1 MADLSVNISEL
12 PVSPAMT
19 DDGLLVVY
27 QNGVTNSVQGAL
39 IKSYAQ
45 QAVASQVTAAQQSA
59 TQAQTSATQAQ
70 SSQQAAATA
79 QSGAQAA
86 ETAAE
91 AAQAAAEAAQGQA
104 GQSATAAAQ
113 AQTEAQQA
121 ATTATQRAQAAQTAA
136 SEAETASGSA
146 QGYASTAQGAAQTA
160 QTQAQAAQSAA
171 NDAETSAAAA
181 ANSENT
187 ALTAAQNAQAAQE
200 AIENLGVSAQG
211 LPEGSQPEVTKSVVE
226 GVVSLTFKIP
236 AGATGPEG
244 PTGPQGVSVDRVEK
258 TSGTGEP
265 GTTDTYTIYLTDG
278 SSYPFQVLNGPQ
290 GPQGNG
296 LTIKYTY
303 DTLGELEAAVPS
315 PELGMNAYIGAG
327 EPYDVY
333 TYTQT
338 SSGNQWTNGGPLQ
351 GPAGATGPAGV
362 GISSI
367 NRTGGTG
374 ASGSLD
380 TYTVTLSDGSSYQF
394 TVQNG
399 ANGATGPQG
408 PQGDPGPAGEQ
419 GPEGPQGPA
428 GADGAQGPAGADGQ
442 SAYEAAQ
449 AGGYTGSESQFNTDL
464 AEMGKAPFLPLAG
477 GALLGELSFEDYSG
491 YVNKDKFYYGPQSS
505 SISVSQSSVV
515 ISSMRGSLEF
525 KFGTSLYFSIEGN
538 KPIEID
544 GSDYNNPKMKLRY
557 LDDPISGTDAA
568 TKQYVDTRQRVVN
581 LGVLDFSIPDDGV
594 IEATL
599 TAQQASSIFSDDTP
613 PMLLID
619 FENSLLHFSPAQYV
633 NSSGDKH
640 YVGAFVSP
648 YNVRGNSPNGFC
660 YYAVEASDSKIV
672 INTVS
677 SLKIESSYAT
687 FTVPVRLPADPT
699 QPMEAATKQYVDNL
713 VGTINTTLDTING
726 EVV

>member
-211 LPEGSQPEVTKSVVE
+211 LPEGSQPEVTKSVIE
-226 GVVSLTFKIP
+226 GIVSLTFKIP

-290 GPQGNG
+290 GPPGNG
-296 LTIKYTY
+296 LTIKFTY
-303 DTLGELEAAVPS
+303 DTLEELEAAVPT
-315 PELGMNAYIGAG
+315 PERGMNAYIGAS

-338 SSGNQWTNGGPLQ
+338 SSGNRWINGGPLQ
-351 GPAGATGPAGV
+351 GPAGAAGK
-362 GISSI
+362 
-367 NRTGGTG
+367 
-374 ASGSLD
+374 
-380 TYTVTLSDGSSYQF
+380 
-394 TVQNG
+394 
-399 ANGATGPQG
+399 
-408 PQGDPGPAGEQ
+408 
-419 GPEGPQGPA
+419 
-428 GADGAQGPAGADGQ
+428 
-442 SAYEAAQ
+442 SAYASAQ
-449 AGGYTGSESQFNTDL
+449 DGGYTGSESQFNIDL
-464 AEMGKAPFLPLAG
+464 AG
-477 GALLGELSFEDYSG
+477 
-491 YVNKDKFYYGPQSS
+491 VSS
-505 SISVSQSSVV
+505 
-515 ISSMRGSLEF
+515 
-525 KFGTSLYFSIEGN
+525 K
-538 KPIEID
+538 
-544 GSDYNNPKMKLRY
+544 
-557 LDDPISGTDAA
+557 
-568 TKQYVDTRQRVVN
+568 QRVVDFTDLSFTG
-581 LGVLDFSIPDDGV
+581 LGSNGM
-594 IEATL
+594 L
-599 TAQQASSIFSDDTP
+599 TALLTNEDKQQLFSDENP
-613 PMLLID
+613 PTLL
-619 FENSLLHFSPAQYV
+619 V
-633 NSSGDKH
+633 SSGEGTSAFLA
-640 YVGAFVSP
+640 GAYRMEQQEFQGFAASP
-648 YNVRGNSPNGFC
+648 YHTTGEDPFGFEIIKC
-660 YYAVEASDSKIV
+660 YLVDDTLY
-672 INTVS
+672 INTNSEFAVDRNR
-677 SLKIESSYAT
+677 AF
-687 FTVPVRLPADPT
+687 FTVPIQLPADPT
-699 QPMEAATKQYVDNL
+699 SALQAATKQYVDNL
-713 VGTINTTLDTING
+713 VGTINTTLDAVNG

>member
-1 MADLSVNISEL
+1 MTIPDLSVNISEL

-27 QNGVTNSVQGAL
+27 QNSTTNSIQGAL

-70 SSQQAAATA
+70 SAQQAAATA

-113 AQTEAQQA
+113 AQTTAQQA
-121 ATTATQRAQAAQTAA
+121 ATTATQQAQAAQTAA
-136 SEAETASGSA
+136 SEAETASGAA
-146 QGYASTAQGAAQTA
+146 QGYASAAQGSAQTA

-171 NDAETSAAAA
+171 NEAETSAAAA

-211 LPEGSQPEVTKSVVE
+211 LPEGSQPEVTKSVIE
-226 GVVSLTFKIP
+226 GIVSLTFKIP

-296 LTIKYTY
+296 LTIKFTY
-303 DTLGELEAAVPS
+303 DTLEELEAAVPS

-374 ASGSLD
+374 AAGSLD

-408 PQGDPGPAGEQ
+408 PQGEPGPQGEQGPAGPAGADGATGPQ
-419 GPEGPQGPA
+419 GPQGDPGPEGPQGPA
-428 GADGAQGPAGADGQ
+428 GADGAQGPAGPAGADGQ

-464 AEMGKAPFLPLAG
+464 AEMEKAPFLPLAG
-477 GALLGELSFEDYSG
+477 GDVGSITVDDVVTIA
-491 YVNKDKFYYGPQSS
+491 KSS
-505 SISVSQSSVV
+505 SGLADISTDSSY
-515 ISSMRGSLEF
+515 IYLRTKNTEFRLGSL
-525 KFGTSLYFSIEGN
+525 TAYL
-538 KPIEID
+538 
-544 GSDYNNPKMKLRY
+544 NNVQL
-557 LDDPISGTDAA
+557 
-568 TKQYVDTRQRVVN
+568 V
-581 LGVLDFSIPDDGV
+581 
-594 IEATL
+594 
-599 TAQQASSIFSDDTP
+599 
-613 PMLLID
+613 
-619 FENSLLHFSPAQYV
+619 
-633 NSSGDKH
+633 
-640 YVGAFVSP
+640 
-648 YNVRGNSPNGFC
+648 
-660 YYAVEASDSKIV
+660 
-672 INTVS
+672 
-677 SLKIESSYAT
+677 
-687 FTVPVRLPADPT
+687 
-699 QPMEAATKQYVDNL
+699 TKQYVDNL
-713 VGTINTTLDTING
+713 VGTINTTLDAING

>member
-1 MADLSVNISEL
+1 MPDLSVNISEL

-27 QNGVTNSVQGAL
+27 QNGTTNSIQGSL

-70 SSQQAAATA
+70 SAQQAAATA

-91 AAQAAAEAAQGQA
+91 AAQAAAEAANGQA

-113 AQTEAQQA
+113 AQTTAQQA
-121 ATTATQRAQAAQTAA
+121 ATTATQQAQAAQTAA

-146 QGYASTAQGAAQTA
+146 QGYASAAQGSAQTA

-171 NDAETSAAAA
+171 NEAETSAAAA

-211 LPEGSQPEVTKSVVE
+211 LPEGSQPEVTKSVIE
-226 GVVSLTFKIP
+226 GIVSLTFKIP

-315 PELGMNAYIGAG
+315 PERGMNAYIGTGA
-327 EPYDVY
+327 PYDVY

-374 ASGSLD
+374 AAGSLD

-399 ANGATGPQG
+399 SNGATGPAG
-408 PQGDPGPAGEQ
+408 TDGVSPAVSVSQISGGHQ
-419 GPEGPQGPA
+419 VSITDATGSKVFDVMDGQNGQNGAPGPA
-428 GADGAQGPAGADGQ
+428 GADGAAATIESVSAVTGEPGTQASVVNKGTSSAAELVFTLPAGADGAQGPAGPAGADGQ

-464 AEMGKAPFLPLAG
+464 AEMEKAPFLPLAG
-477 GALLGELSFEDYSG
+477 GAVGSITVDD
-491 YVNKDKFYYGPQSS
+491 VVTIAKSS
-505 SISVSQSSVV
+505 SGLADISTDSSY
-515 ISSMRGSLEF
+515 IYLRTKNTEFRLGSL
-525 KFGTSLYFSIEGN
+525 TAYL
-538 KPIEID
+538 
-544 GSDYNNPKMKLRY
+544 NNVPLV
-557 LDDPISGTDAA
+557 
-568 TKQYVDTRQRVVN
+568 TK
-581 LGVLDFSIPDDGV
+581 G
-594 IEATL
+594 
-599 TAQQASSIFSDDTP
+599 
-613 PMLLID
+613 
-619 FENSLLHFSPAQYV
+619 
-633 NSSGDKH
+633 
-640 YVGAFVSP
+640 
-648 YNVRGNSPNGFC
+648 
-660 YYAVEASDSKIV
+660 
-672 INTVS
+672 
-677 SLKIESSYAT
+677 
-687 FTVPVRLPADPT
+687 
-699 QPMEAATKQYVDNL
+699 YVDNL

>member
-1 MADLSVNISEL
+1 MATPTPKAITDL
-12 PVSPAMT
+12 PVASIMG
-19 DDGLLVVY
+19 DDDLLVVS
-27 QNGVTNSVQGAL
+27 QNATTSSIKGKL

-45 QAVASQVTAAQQSA
+45 NAVASQVTAAQQSA

-70 SSQQAAATA
+70 SAQQAAATA

-86 ETAAE
+86 KTAAE

-113 AQTEAQQA
+113 AQTQAQQA
-121 ATTATQRAQAAQTAA
+121 ATTATQQAQAAQTAA

-171 NDAETSAAAA
+171 NEAETSAAAA

-211 LPEGSQPEVTKSVVE
+211 LPEGSQPEVSKSVIE
-226 GVVSLTFKIP
+226 GIVSLTFKIP

-244 PTGPQGVSVDRVEK
+244 PTGPKGVSVDRVEK

-315 PELGMNAYIGAG
+315 PERGMNAYIGTGA
-327 EPYDVY
+327 PYDVY

-374 ASGSLD
+374 AAGSLD

-408 PQGDPGPAGEQ
+408 PQGEPGPQGEQ
-419 GPEGPQGPA
+419 GPA
-428 GADGAQGPAGADGQ
+428 GPAGADGQ

-449 AGGYTGSESQFNTDL
+449 EGGYTGSESQFNADL
-464 AEMGKAPFLPLAG
+464 AG
-477 GALLGELSFEDYSG
+477 
-491 YVNKDKFYYGPQSS
+491 VSS
-505 SISVSQSSVV
+505 
-515 ISSMRGSLEF
+515 
-525 KFGTSLYFSIEGN
+525 K
-538 KPIEID
+538 
-544 GSDYNNPKMKLRY
+544 
-557 LDDPISGTDAA
+557 
-568 TKQYVDTRQRVVN
+568 QRVVN
-581 LGVLDFSIPDDGV
+581 LGYLDFSAPDDGV
-594 IEATL
+594 TEAAL

-613 PMLLID
+613 PILIVGPGNLL
-619 FENSLLHFSPAQYV
+619 LTFSPATYS
-633 NSSGDKH
+633 NSSGEKS
-640 YVGAFVSP
+640 YVGACVLP
-648 YNVRGNSPNGFC
+648 YSTGTNGPRGFLC
-660 YYAVEASDSKIV
+660 YTVEASDSKIMMS
-672 INTVS
+672 TVGFS
-677 SLKIESSYAT
+677 VDNSVALFE
-687 FTVPVRLPADPT
+687 VPVQLPANPT
-699 QPMEAATKQYVDNL
+699 SALQAATKQYVDNL
-713 VGTINTTLDTING
+713 VGTINTTLDTINE

>member
-1 MADLSVNISEL
+1 MPDLSVNISEL

-27 QNGVTNSVQGAL
+27 QNSTTNSIQGAL

-91 AAQAAAEAAQGQA
+91 AAQAAAESAQAQA

-121 ATTATQRAQAAQTAA
+121 ATTATQQAQAAQTAA

-171 NDAETSAAAA
+171 NEAETSAAAA

-211 LPEGSQPEVTKSVVE
+211 LPEGSQPEVTKSVIE
-226 GVVSLTFKIP
+226 GIVSLTFKIP
-236 AGATGPEG
+236 SGATGPQG
-244 PTGPQGVSVDRVEK
+244 PEGPQGVSVDRVEK

-303 DTLGELEAAVPS
+303 DTLEELEAAVPS
-315 PELGMNAYIGAG
+315 PERGMNAYIGTGA
-327 EPYDVY
+327 PYDVY

-362 GISSI
+362 GISTI

-374 ASGSLD
+374 AAGSLD

-399 ANGATGPQG
+399 ANGATGP
-408 PQGDPGPAGEQ
+408 AGTDGVSPTVSVSQ
-419 GPEGPQGPA
+419 ISGGHQVSITDATGSKVFDVMDGQNGQNGAPGPA
-428 GADGAQGPAGADGQ
+428 GADGAAATIESVSAVTGEPGAQASVVNNGTSSAAELVFTLPAGANGAQGPAGPAGADGQ

-464 AEMGKAPFLPLAG
+464 AGVSSKQRVIHMGTYRDPGGNMPLSEEQINQIFSNDIPPILVFDDDSGSFFTLIPDIYFLNQRRCTFHSAG
-477 GALLGELSFEDYSG
+477 PDIGA
-491 YVNKDKFYYGPQSS
+491 
-505 SISVSQSSVV
+505 SVSGGFSVV
-515 ISSMRGSLEF
+515 VYD
-525 KFGTSLYFSIEGN
+525 LYN
-538 KPIEID
+538 
-544 GSDYNNPKMKLRY
+544 
-557 LDDPISGTDAA
+557 
-568 TKQYVDTRQRVVN
+568 
-581 LGVLDFSIPDDGV
+581 GVL
-594 IEATL
+594 
-599 TAQQASSIFSDDTP
+599 
-613 PMLLID
+613 
-619 FENSLLHFSPAQYV
+619 HY
-633 NSSGDKH
+633 GD
-640 YVGAFVSP
+640 P
-648 YNVRGNSPNGFC
+648 GFIVTD
-660 YYAVEASDSKIV
+660 YEASF
-672 INTVS
+672 
-677 SLKIESSYAT
+677 A
-687 FTVPVRLPADPT
+687 VPIQLPADPT
-699 QPMEAATKQYVDNL
+699 QPLQAATKQYVDNKNPDL
-713 VGTINTTLDTING
+713 SKATGTLSIAHGGTGVTSMTGTDYGVNRPRGIVLQSSTPSSVPNGCIVGVY
-726 EVV
+726 E

>member
-1 MADLSVNISEL
+1 MPDLSVNISEL

-27 QNGVTNSVQGAL
+27 QNSTTNSIQGSL

-59 TQAQTSATQAQ
+59 TQAKTSATQAQ
-70 SSQQAAATA
+70 SAQQAAATA

-91 AAQAAAEAAQGQA
+91 AAQAAAESAQGQA

-113 AQTEAQQA
+113 AQTAAQQA
-121 ATTATQRAQAAQTAA
+121 ATTATQQAQAAQTAA

-146 QGYASTAQGAAQTA
+146 QGYASAAQGSAQTA

-171 NDAETSAAAA
+171 NEAETSAAAA

-211 LPEGSQPEVTKSVVE
+211 LPEGSQPEVTKSVID
-226 GVVSLTFKIP
+226 GIVSLTFKIP

-303 DTLGELEAAVPS
+303 DTLGELEAAVPA

-338 SSGNQWTNGGPLQ
+338 ASGNQWVNGGPLQ

-367 NRTGGTG
+367 NRTSGTG
-374 ASGSLD
+374 APGTTD
-380 TYTVTLSDGSSYQF
+380 TYTVYLTNGQTGGTFQVYNGSNGTGSGDFMADGSVPMTGDLQMGGHAVTGMADGTDPTDGATVGQLAGKLDSPDGGTADQILTKTADGTAWADAPRGDVF
-394 TVQNG
+394 TVQLTQAGWNDNAQTVTNDLFVPDG
-399 ANGATGPQG
+399 YVYITNPGDDSFGVWGEAAIRGLDVTAAGQMTFTCQDTPTANITVKIIRLE
-408 PQGDPGPAGEQ
+408 AGE
-419 GPEGPQGPA
+419 A
-428 GADGAQGPAGADGQ
+428 
-442 SAYEAAQ
+442 
-449 AGGYTGSESQFNTDL
+449 
-464 AEMGKAPFLPLAG
+464 
-477 GALLGELSFEDYSG
+477 
-491 YVNKDKFYYGPQSS
+491 
-505 SISVSQSSVV
+505 
-515 ISSMRGSLEF
+515 
-525 KFGTSLYFSIEGN
+525 
-538 KPIEID
+538 
-544 GSDYNNPKMKLRY
+544 
-557 LDDPISGTDAA
+557 
-568 TKQYVDTRQRVVN
+568 
-581 LGVLDFSIPDDGV
+581 
-594 IEATL
+594 
-599 TAQQASSIFSDDTP
+599 
-613 PMLLID
+613 
-619 FENSLLHFSPAQYV
+619 
-633 NSSGDKH
+633 
-640 YVGAFVSP
+640 
-648 YNVRGNSPNGFC
+648 
-660 YYAVEASDSKIV
+660 
-672 INTVS
+672 
-677 SLKIESSYAT
+677 
-687 FTVPVRLPADPT
+687 
-699 QPMEAATKQYVDNL
+699 
-713 VGTINTTLDTING
+713 
-726 EVV
+726 

>member
-1 MADLSVNISEL
+1 MPDLSVNISEL

-27 QNGVTNSVQGAL
+27 QNSTTNSIQGAL

-91 AAQAAAEAAQGQA
+91 AAQAAAESAQAQA

-121 ATTATQRAQAAQTAA
+121 ATMATQQAQAAQAA
-136 SEAETASGSA
+136 AGEAATASGSA
-146 QGYASTAQGAAQTA
+146 QGYASAAQGSAQTA

-171 NDAETSAAAA
+171 NEAETSAAAA

-211 LPEGSQPEVTKSVVE
+211 LPEGSQPEVSKSVIE
-226 GVVSLTFKIP
+226 GIVSLTFKIP

-315 PELGMNAYIGAG
+315 PERGMNAYIGTGA
-327 EPYDVY
+327 PYDVY

-338 SSGNQWTNGGPLQ
+338 SSGNKWTNGGPLQ

-367 NRTGGTG
+367 NRTSGTG
-374 ASGSLD
+374 AAGSLD

-399 ANGATGPQG
+399 ANGATGP
-408 PQGDPGPAGEQ
+408 AGTDGVSPTVSVSQ
-419 GPEGPQGPA
+419 ISGGHQVSITDATGSKVFDVMDGQNGQNGAPGPA
-428 GADGAQGPAGADGQ
+428 GADGAAATIESVSAVTGEPGTQASVVNNGTSSAAELVFTLPAGANGAQGPAGADGQ

-464 AEMGKAPFLPLAG
+464 AG
-477 GALLGELSFEDYSG
+477 
-491 YVNKDKFYYGPQSS
+491 VSS
-505 SISVSQSSVV
+505 
-515 ISSMRGSLEF
+515 
-525 KFGTSLYFSIEGN
+525 K
-538 KPIEID
+538 
-544 GSDYNNPKMKLRY
+544 
-557 LDDPISGTDAA
+557 
-568 TKQYVDTRQRVVN
+568 QRVVD
-581 LGVLDFSIPDDGV
+581 LGYLDFSILDEGV
-594 IEATL
+594 TEATL
-599 TAQQASSIFSDDTP
+599 TAQQISAIFSDDIP
-613 PMLLID
+613 PVLLIGL
-619 FENSLLHFSPAQYV
+619 FESTSPFSPSEYS
-633 NSSGDKH
+633 NSIEYYSG
-640 YVGAFVSP
+640 VCVAP
-648 YNVRGNSPNGFC
+648 YTSGTLGSIGLR
-660 YYAVEASDSKIV
+660 YY
-672 INTVS
+672 TVS
-677 SLKIESSYAT
+677 VWEGKLIANTASSLTISESNAT

-699 QPMEAATKQYVDNL
+699 SALQAATKRYVDNL

>member
-296 LTIKYTY
+296 LTIKFTY
-303 DTLGELEAAVPS
+303 DTLEELEAAVPT
-315 PELGMNAYIGAG
+315 PERGMNAYIGAG

-338 SSGNQWTNGGPLQ
+338 ASGNQWTNGGPLQ

-374 ASGSLD
+374 AAGSLD
-380 TYTVTLSDGSSYQF
+380 TYTVTMSDGSSYQF

-399 ANGATGPQG
+399 SNGAAGPAGIDGVSPTVSVSQISGGHQVSITDATGPHTFDVMDGQDGATGPAG
-408 PQGDPGPAGEQ
+408 AAGAAATIESVSAVTGAPGTPASVVNNGTSSAAELVFTL
-419 GPEGPQGPA
+419 PA
-428 GADGAQGPAGADGQ
+428 GADGAQGPAGPAGADGQ

-449 AGGYTGSESQFNTDL
+449 AGGYTGSESQFNADL
-464 AEMGKAPFLPLAG
+464 AG
-477 GALLGELSFEDYSG
+477 
-491 YVNKDKFYYGPQSS
+491 VSS
-505 SISVSQSSVV
+505 
-515 ISSMRGSLEF
+515 
-525 KFGTSLYFSIEGN
+525 K
-538 KPIEID
+538 
-544 GSDYNNPKMKLRY
+544 
-557 LDDPISGTDAA
+557 
-568 TKQYVDTRQRVVN
+568 QRVVD
-581 LGVLDFSIPDDGV
+581 LG
-594 IEATL
+594 TL
-599 TAQQASSIFSDDTP
+599 TFSTHGSYENSAQLTEEQMDEIFSSDDP
-613 PMLLID
+613 PVLTYIFNEDPRVNFVTMGLYDQTAKLAVSESVAGSEGGLI
-619 FENSLLHFSPAQYV
+619 
-633 NSSGDKH
+633 SS
-640 YVGAFVSP
+640 
-648 YNVRGNSPNGFC
+648 C
-660 YYAVEASDSKIV
+660 IV
-672 INTVS
+672 IRYCSGSFEGPLAVVS
-677 SLKIESSYAT
+677 EFSYFIGTSYEGALVAAKQIELPQD
-687 FTVPVRLPADPT
+687 PV
-699 QPMEAATKQYVDNL
+699 QPLEAATKQYVDNL
-713 VGTINTTLDTING
+713 VGTINTTLDAING

>member
-1 MADLSVNISEL
+1 MPDLSVNISEL
-12 PVSPAMT
+12 PVSPAMA

-27 QNGVTNSVQGAL
+27 QNSTTNSIKGAL

-70 SSQQAAATA
+70 SAQQAAATA

-91 AAQAAAEAAQGQA
+91 AAQAAAESAQAQA
-104 GQSATAAAQ
+104 GKSATAAAQ

-121 ATTATQRAQAAQTAA
+121 ATTATQQAQAAQTAA

-171 NDAETSAAAA
+171 NEAETSAAAA

-211 LPEGSQPEVTKSVVE
+211 LPEGSQPEVSKSVIE
-226 GVVSLTFKIP
+226 GIVSLTFKIP

-303 DTLGELEAAVPS
+303 DTLEELEAAVPS
-315 PELGMNAYIGAG
+315 PERGMNAYIGTG

-374 ASGSLD
+374 AAGSLD

-408 PQGDPGPAGEQ
+408 PQGDPGPEGPKGDTGEQ
-419 GPEGPQGPA
+419 GPKGIQGLQGPKGDTGPKGETGQQGPRGYTFTPHIDSSGNLSWTNDGQQVNPDTVNLMGPQGERGPQGEQGPQGPA
-428 GADGAQGPAGADGQ
+428 GADGAQGPAGA
-442 SAYEAAQ
+442 AATINGVN
-449 AGGYTGSESQFNTDL
+449 ALTLNATGGING
-464 AEMGKAPFLPLAG
+464 
-477 GALLGELSFEDYSG
+477 
-491 YVNKDKFYYGPQSS
+491 
-505 SISVSQSSVV
+505 SQS
-515 ISSMRGSLEF
+515 GS
-525 KFGTSLYFSIEGN
+525 TYA
-538 KPIEID
+538 ID
-544 GSDYNNPKMKLRY
+544 GSGKVNKPTRLTAV
-557 LDDPISGTDAA
+557 LSASGWSDNSQTI
-568 TKQYVDTRQRVVN
+568 TIN
-581 LGVLDFSIPDDGV
+581 GV
-594 IEATL
+594 ITN
-599 TAQQASSIFSDDTP
+599 TSAQDIDISCADKASADAWAAGGVWCS
-613 PMLLID
+613 
-619 FENSLLHFSPAQYV
+619 
-633 NSSGDKH
+633 
-640 YVGAFVSP
+640 
-648 YNVRGNSPNGFC
+648 
-660 YYAVEASDSKIV
+660 
-672 INTVS
+672 
-677 SLKIESSYAT
+677 
-687 FTVPVRLPADPT
+687 DPT
-699 QPMEAATKQYVDNL
+699 QANRLTFTCTTPPTANINL
-713 VGTINTTLDTING
+713 IIRLWEVG
-726 EVV
+726 

>member
-1 MADLSVNISEL
+1 MPDLSVNISEL

-27 QNGVTNSVQGAL
+27 QNSTTNSIQGAL

-86 ETAAE
+86 KTAAE
-91 AAQAAAEAAQGQA
+91 ASQAAAEAAQGKA
-104 GQSATAAAQ
+104 GQGATAAAQ

-171 NDAETSAAAA
+171 NEAETSAAAA
-181 ANSENT
+181 ANSEDT

-211 LPEGSQPEVTKSVVE
+211 LPEGSQPEVTKSVIE
-226 GVVSLTFKIP
+226 GIVSLTFKIP
-236 AGATGPEG
+236 AGATGPQG
-244 PTGPQGVSVDRVEK
+244 PEGPQGVSVDRVEK

-303 DTLGELEAAVPS
+303 DTLEELDAAVPS
-315 PELGMNAYIGAG
+315 PERGMNAYIGAS

-338 SSGNQWTNGGPLQ
+338 TSGNRWINGGPLQ

-374 ASGSLD
+374 AAGSLD
-380 TYTVTLSDGSSYQF
+380 TYTVTMSDGSSYQF

-399 ANGATGPQG
+399 AN
-408 PQGDPGPAGEQ
+408 
-419 GPEGPQGPA
+419 
-428 GADGAQGPAGADGQ
+428 GADGQ

-449 AGGYTGSESQFNTDL
+449 AGGYTGPESQFNADL
-464 AEMGKAPFLPLAG
+464 AG
-477 GALLGELSFEDYSG
+477 
-491 YVNKDKFYYGPQSS
+491 VSS
-505 SISVSQSSVV
+505 
-515 ISSMRGSLEF
+515 
-525 KFGTSLYFSIEGN
+525 K
-538 KPIEID
+538 
-544 GSDYNNPKMKLRY
+544 
-557 LDDPISGTDAA
+557 
-568 TKQYVDTRQRVVN
+568 QRVVDFTDLSVTGPDSN
-581 LGVLDFSIPDDGV
+581 FMYTILLTSEDKQQLFSDENPPILLFSLYGGIIVPFLAGRYSMEQQVLTGFSAAPYGTYGEGPFGFV
-594 IEATL
+594 FSTCCV
-599 TAQQASSIFSDDTP
+599 SDDTIYINANP
-613 PMLLID
+613 E
-619 FENSLLHFSPAQYV
+619 F
-633 NSSGDKH
+633 
-640 YVGAFVSP
+640 FVDR
-648 YNVRGNSPNGFC
+648 NLV
-660 YYAVEASDSKIV
+660 V
-672 INTVS
+672 
-677 SLKIESSYAT
+677 
-687 FTVPVRLPADPT
+687 FTVPVQLPSDPT
-699 QPMEAATKQYVDNL
+699 QPLEAATKQYVDNL